1 MHAHKPRLCGPRK
14 MHEHRF
20 CKVLKHASFPFK
32 STEGSARPRY
42 TSRDPESAESP
53 SEGPAGSKC
62 AGGGSA
68 RPGCLSTEPVRAKCP
83 SELRPARLAIG
94 LVLDGGN
101 RELAFGSS
109 PAAEPEKGV
118 GRGWARP
125 SSAASSI
132 IVLSPPHPRQFF
144 GNFSSSFAMS
154 RRAGR
159 RRRGTSTCSVGR
171 CRTPG
176 EVPNAPRAPPPH
188 RRPSR
193 PPNISDRG
201 VLTCNDLLGGEGEE
215 AGDTR
220 FLVRCFLWRR
230 CCWVR
235 SKPAEGPARCDRLRS
250 ITASKIQ
257 VPKRT

>member
-1 MHAHKPRLCGPRK
+1 VQNAQASCGQRVSPSDLFLMEETASWPLDRVQPPNRK
-14 MHEHRF
+14 
-20 CKVLKHASFPFK
+20 KV
-32 STEGSARPRY
+32 
-42 TSRDPESAESP
+42 SAEG
-53 SEGPAGSKC
+53 GPD
-62 AGGGSA
+62 
-68 RPGCLSTEPVRAKCP
+68 L
-83 SELRPARLAIG
+83 LRPPLLLLSSLLLILA
-94 LVLDGGN
+94 N
-101 RELAFGSS
+101 
-109 PAAEPEKGV
+109 
-118 GRGWARP
+118 
-125 SSAASSI
+125 
-132 IVLSPPHPRQFF
+132 FF

-250 ITASKIQ
+250 IAASKIQ

>member
-1 MHAHKPRLCGPRK
+1 

-68 RPGCLSTEPVRAKCP
+68 RPGCPSAEPVRAKCP

-94 LVLDGGN
+94 LVLVGGN

-125 SSAASSI
+125 TSAASSI

-144 GNFSSSFAMS
+144 WQFFQQLCDVAA
-154 RRAGR
+154 RRAAEARHIDLFGWALSDTGR
-159 RRRGTSTCSVGR
+159 SAERSTGSSTTPSTFATAKHIRPR
-171 CRTPG
+171 C
-176 EVPNAPRAPPPH
+176 
-188 RRPSR
+188 
-193 PPNISDRG
+193 IDM
-201 VLTCNDLLGGEGEE
+201 
-215 AGDTR
+215 
-220 FLVRCFLWRR
+220 
-230 CCWVR
+230 
-235 SKPAEGPARCDRLRS
+235 
-250 ITASKIQ
+250 
-257 VPKRT
+257 

>member
-1 MHAHKPRLCGPRK
+1 MRGWRFWPVQDARAQNQSVQNAQASCGQRVSPSDLFLMEETASWPLDRVQPPNRK
-14 MHEHRF
+14 
-20 CKVLKHASFPFK
+20 KV
-32 STEGSARPRY
+32 
-42 TSRDPESAESP
+42 SAEG
-53 SEGPAGSKC
+53 GPD
-62 AGGGSA
+62 
-68 RPGCLSTEPVRAKCP
+68 L
-83 SELRPARLAIG
+83 LRPPLLLLSSLLLILA
-94 LVLDGGN
+94 N
-101 RELAFGSS
+101 
-109 PAAEPEKGV
+109 
-118 GRGWARP
+118 
-125 SSAASSI
+125 
-132 IVLSPPHPRQFF
+132 FF

-250 ITASKIQ
+250 IAASKIQ